1 MTIGDLVMVNGLLIQ
16 LTVPLNFLGSTY
28 RDLNQGFV
36 DMDNMFAL
44 MEIQPKIKVSRV
56 CIDND

>member
-1 MTIGDLVMVNGLLIQ
+1 MVNGLLIQ